1 MTAAGSF
8 LDDFLELLRFKSS
21 LYIIYILYIK
31 MKWYAYHSIIR
42 PLGIW
47 QRHLSR
53 LSWSLGNNCY
63 QGRKNLRPI
72 IVAIATLNTPFF
84 AWQPPPRLP
93 SSRAAFYQSNG
104 SFPSSEATF
113 PQSAAIYPNGISHDA
128 WQLWQMT
135 ASLFI
140 RKQKE
145 QHRVDAAP
153 IILKCFE
160 ITYETSMALVTFCFG
175 SVFGMVMVRMPSSTL
190 AEIWSFTTSSG
201 ST

>member
-1 MTAAGSF
+1 
-8 LDDFLELLRFKSS
+8 
-21 LYIIYILYIK
+21 

-63 QGRKNLRPI
+63 QGRKNLRPS

-145 QHRVDAAP
+145 QHRDDAAP
-153 IILKCFE
+153 FLYQTERLLSVNYCPHPIPWASTE
-160 ITYETSMALVTFCFG
+160 IMVARLV
-175 SVFGMVMVRMPSSTL
+175 
-190 AEIWSFTTSSG
+190 EISPGQLRQHVLTIVITI
-201 ST
+201 